1 MTQRRAPRASGRDDD
16 VMSVYLDD
24 IAARPLLT
32 RDDEERLA
40 RAIEEGREA
49 ARELHEGDGALP
61 PERQRMLR
69 RLIALCEEST
79 RRFVEANLRLVVS
92 IAKRYRHP
100 RLSLSDLVQEGN
112 LGLMR
117 AVRKFDHR
125 KGFRFSTYATWWIRQ
140 AISRAISDTG
150 RLVRLPADAG
160 DKLARIRRTSDR
172 LEAELGRRPTPDEV
186 GAELGMAAARV
197 RELLQASAE
206 TVSIS
211 ERPGSGDAPELGDA
225 IADPLA
231 ERALEE
237 LLSALAP
244 EEVDRLLSSLDARSK
259 EVLRLRLG
267 LDGGPSRSRA
277 AVGECLGIT
286 GERAR
291 QIEAR
296 ALARLRADPEVARAW
311 EELRSA

>member
-1 MTQRRAPRASGRDDD
+1 MAQRAPRASGRDDD
-16 VMSVYLDD
+16 VMRVYLDD
-24 IAARPLLT
+24 IAGRPLLT

-100 RLSLSDLVQEGN
+100 RLSLPDLVQEGN

-211 ERPGSGDAPELGDA
+211 ERHGSGDVPELGDA

-237 LLSALAP
+237 LLPALAP

-259 EVLRLRLG
+259 DVLRLRLG

-311 EELRSA
+311 EELRGA